1 MTFHPEATGTHPASP
16 ATDVERE
23 LHARIEGLQVQVRAL
38 GSAVD
43 HLCRALDAAT
53 SEPPVSSEA
62 AVALEEAR
70 LTLGRIW

>member
-1 MTFHPEATGTHPASP
+1 MISHADTTGAHSESP
-16 ATDVERE
+16 ATDVQRE
-23 LHARIEGLQVQVRAL
+23 LHASIEGLQVQVRAL

-53 SEPPVSSEA
+53 SELPVSSEA
-62 AVALEEAR
+62 AAALEEAR